1 MTLTN
6 PVRPALTNA
15 LSAVRRSTTGTSRGQ
30 DDHPHRSWPPAT
42 VIAALVVLALLL
54 VAAVAPNLL
63 TPYDPLAVDL
73 DATLQ
78 PPSWAHPFGTDLS
91 GRDLLSRVIAG
102 TRQSLIIGLGAV
114 ALASVLAVLL
124 GIAAGLSGRV
134 AQALANRWIEVMFA
148 FPIVLLGLL
157 LTSVFGPGQWTLIL
171 AIGIGIAPGYARI
184 VRGQVLAVRN
194 APYIEAATALGHP
207 RRRILLQH
215 IAPNA
220 LRPMIV
226 TVTLGV
232 GQAIIWASGLAY
244 LGLGVPPPAPEWGA
258 LLDAGRTYITVA
270 WWLEIFPGLV
280 IVAVALAFT
289 TVGRYLG
296 TRLEG
301 ERR

>member
-6 PVRPALTNA
+6 PVRP
-15 LSAVRRSTTGTSRGQ
+15 G
-30 DDHPHRSWPPAT
+30 AT
-42 VIAALVVLALLL
+42 PEV
-54 VAAVAPNLL
+54 VAAVRGPRPRPSPGVLAAGVVLVLLAVAAIAPNLL
-63 TPYDPLAVDL
+63 APYNPLAVDL

-78 PPSWAHPFGTDLS
+78 PPSWSHPFGTDLS
-91 GRDLLSRVIAG
+91 GRDLLSRIIAG
-102 TRQSLIIGLGAV
+102 TRQSLLIGLGAV
-114 ALASVLAVLL
+114 ALASVLAVVL
-124 GIAAGLSGRV
+124 GLAAGLSGRV
-134 AQALANRWIEVMFA
+134 AHVLANRWIEVMFA
-148 FPIVLLGLL
+148 FPTVLLGLL
-157 LTSVFGPGQWTLIL
+157 LTSVFGPGQYTLIL

-194 APYIEAATALGHP
+194 APYIEAATALGHS
-207 RRRILLQH
+207 RGRILLQH

-280 IVAVALAFT
+280 IVVVALAFT
-289 TVGRYLG
+289 TVGRHLG
-296 TRLEG
+296 QRLEG
-301 ERR
+301 DRR

>member
-63 TPYDPLAVDL
+63 APYDPLAVDL

-134 AQALANRWIEVMFA
+134 AQALAIDPRAEV
-148 FPIVLLGLL
+148 
-157 LTSVFGPGQWTLIL
+157 
-171 AIGIGIAPGYARI
+171 
-184 VRGQVLAVRN
+184 
-194 APYIEAATALGHP
+194 
-207 RRRILLQH
+207 
-215 IAPNA
+215 
-220 LRPMIV
+220 
-226 TVTLGV
+226 
-232 GQAIIWASGLAY
+232 
-244 LGLGVPPPAPEWGA
+244 
-258 LLDAGRTYITVA
+258 VA
-270 WWLEIFPGLV
+270 
-280 IVAVALAFT
+280 
-289 TVGRYLG
+289 
-296 TRLEG
+296 
-301 ERR
+301 

>member
-15 LSAVRRSTTGTSRGQ
+15 LSAVRRSTTGTPRGQ
-30 DDHPHRSWPPAT
+30 DDQPRRSWPPAA
-42 VIAALVVLALLL
+42 VIAALVVLVLLL

-63 TPYDPLAVDL
+63 ASYDPLAVDL

-157 LTSVFGPGQWTLIL
+157 LTSVFGPGQVTLIL

-184 VRGQVLAVRN
+184 VRGQVLAVRT

-207 RRRILLQH
+207 RRRILVQH

-289 TVGRYLG
+289 TVGRHLG
-296 TRLEG
+296 ARLEG
-301 ERR
+301 DRR